1 MIVHIF
7 MIIIDVDTDNSN
19 LVLKIMLYV
28 ENNSCSVEP
37 LILSI
42 SQYALLTINILMMY

>member
-37 LILSI
+37 SI
-42 SQYALLTINILMMY
+42 SQYALLTINNILMMY